1 MIIINRKMQVTEQ
14 KQENLPPNKC
24 QAIINSDGRI
34 ALRNYNPFDKSSD
47 EIIILSDTE
56 TKAVFDLMR
65 VMKDIGVENE
75 DLPF

>member
-1 MIIINRKMQVTEQ
+1 MIIINRKTQTTEQ
-14 KQENLPPNKC
+14 RQENHALSKS
-24 QAIINSDGRI
+24 QASINSDGRMT
-34 ALRNYNPFDKSSD
+34 LRNYNPFDKSSD

-65 VMKDIGVENE
+65 VIKSIGVKNE